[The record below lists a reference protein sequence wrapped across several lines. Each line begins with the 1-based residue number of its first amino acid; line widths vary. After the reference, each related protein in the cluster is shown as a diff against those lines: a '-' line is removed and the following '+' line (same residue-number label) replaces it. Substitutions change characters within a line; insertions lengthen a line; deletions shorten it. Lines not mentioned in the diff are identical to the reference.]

1 MERNR
6 GSDLVG
12 SILCNLIYIIL
23 PTFVGGREKPMAMI
37 PANEWES
44 ADTTLAWGISL
55 IYLLSKFAPS
65 GYTILRE
72 DYDKFIEEFES
83 ERGTQAVL
91 SVTTDYKTIKLN
103 IIENTENLRP
113 FTHYIGALGAK
124 TYEEAER
131 TADKV

>member
-72 DYDKFIEEFES
+72 DYEKFIEEFES

-91 SVTTDYKTIKLN
+91 SVKTDGISMELN
-103 IIENTENLRP
+103 IIENKENLRP
-113 FTHYIGALGAK
+113 YVHYIGESDAE

-131 TADKV
+131 TSDKV